1 MSKASKEFRDKAA
14 KTLRSSRKMKRGKS
28 RNLMEH
34 FAGGYKELARKE
46 EWLGGEA
53 ERSRKRVAK
62 PPGKKSTA
70 KAAEM
75 AEAQIDRLAD
85 RSATD
90 EQRASR
96 KRRLLKGPKEF
107 REIRDDLPK
116 RKGPTGPRQ

>member
-14 KTLRSSRKMKRGKS
+14 TSLRSSRKMKRGKS

-34 FAGGYKELARKE
+34 VASSYKELARKE

-62 PPGKKSTA
+62 PPGKKAAA

-75 AEAQIDRLAD
+75 AGHQIDRLGD

-90 EQRASR
+90 DQRESR

-107 REIRDDLPK
+107 RDFRSDRSKPK
-116 RKGPTGPRQ
+116 R

>member
-1 MSKASKEFRDKAA
+1 MSKASKEFREKAA
-14 KTLRSSRKMKRGKS
+14 KSLRSSRKMERGKS

-34 FAGGYKELARKE
+34 VASSYKELARKE
-46 EWLGGEA
+46 EWLEGEA
-53 ERSRKRVAK
+53 ERSRKRVVK
-62 PPGKKSTA
+62 SPGKKA

-75 AEAQIDRLAD
+75 AGAQIDQLTD

-107 REIRDDLPK
+107 RDMRIDQSKSK
-116 RKGPTGPRQ
+116 R

>member
-14 KTLRSSRKMKRGKS
+14 KSLRSSRKMKRGKS

-34 FAGGYKELARKE
+34 VASSYKELARKE

-53 ERSRKRVAK
+53 ERSRKRMAK
-62 PPGKKSTA
+62 PPGRKAA
-70 KAAEM
+70 KATEM
-75 AEAQIDRLAD
+75 AGTQIDRLAD

-90 EQRASR
+90 DQRASR

-107 REIRDDLPK
+107 RDFRSDHPK
-116 RKGPTGPRQ
+116 AKK